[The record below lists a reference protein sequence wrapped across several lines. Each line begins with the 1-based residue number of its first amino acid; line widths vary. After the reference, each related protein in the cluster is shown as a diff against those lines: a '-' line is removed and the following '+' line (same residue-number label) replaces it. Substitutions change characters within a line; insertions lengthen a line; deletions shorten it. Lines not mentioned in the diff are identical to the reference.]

1 MTEIVVRL
9 IGATGKTILEIDM
22 NLFKRSKRSGVW
34 STFASILFA
43 LLVSIAPTVSA
54 EEAANSTF
62 DNLVPVKDAKMA
74 MAYIDPD
81 ADFSV
86 FKRVAILE
94 PFVAFR
100 SNWQRDQNRSRSR
113 NISARDMERIKSDVA
128 TLFERVFTERLE
140 AAGYE
145 VVDGA
150 NEDVL
155 LLRPAIIDLDIT
167 APDTRT
173 AGRSRTF
180 SASTGAATL
189 YIQLFDSLSGDIIG
203 RAADRQAVRRGG
215 GQVTWSNSVTNTA
228 DARRMMGGWAD
239 SLVGFLDTHYK

>member
-1 MTEIVVRL
+1 
-9 IGATGKTILEIDM
+9 LEIDM
-22 NLFKRSKRSGVW
+22 KKIKATKRSAINSLLTG
-34 STFASILFA
+34 TLAA
-43 LLVSIAPTVSA
+43 LLLSA
-54 EEAANSTF
+54 MPPVFAEDATDAGLH
-62 DNLVPVKDAKMA
+62 NLVPVKDAKVA

-94 PFVAFR
+94 PLVSFR

-113 NISARDMERIKSDVA
+113 NISARDMERIKADVA

-145 VVDGA
+145 VVNMA

-155 LLRPAIIDLDIT
+155 LLRPAIVDLDIT
-167 APDTRT
+167 APDTRS

-180 SASTGAATL
+180 TASTGAATL
-189 YIQLFDSLSGDIIG
+189 YMQLFDSLSGDLIG
-203 RAADRQAVRRGG
+203 RAADRQAVRSAGG
-215 GQVTWSNSVTNTA
+215 MVTWSNSVTNTA
-228 DARRMMGGWAD
+228 EASRMMGGWAD
-239 SLVGFLDTHYK
+239 KLVSFLQSHYK

>member
-1 MTEIVVRL
+1 M
-9 IGATGKTILEIDM
+9 KTVIFG
-22 NLFKRSKRSGVW
+22 NRSGVL
-34 STFASILFA
+34 SVIGFVLSVAMLA
-43 LLVSIAPTVSA
+43 AAPVWSA
-54 EEAANSTF
+54 EEAAEQTTF
-62 DNLVPVKDAKMA
+62 DNLVPVKDAKMT

-113 NISARDMERIKSDVA
+113 NISARDMERIKADVA

-167 APDTRT
+167 APDTR
-173 AGRSRTF
+173 AGGRSRTF
-180 SASTGAATL
+180 TASTGAATL
-189 YIQLFDSLSGDIIG
+189 YLQLFDSLSGDIIG
-203 RAADRQAVRRGG
+203 RAADRQAARRSGG
-215 GQVTWSNSVTNTA
+215 TVSWSNSVTNTA

-239 SLVGFLDTHYK
+239 SLVGFLDAHYK

>member
-1 MTEIVVRL
+1 MT
-9 IGATGKTILEIDM
+9 KTISLK
-22 NLFKRSKRSGVW
+22 NLHAVPAFVVAAVLLCVSP
-34 STFASILFA
+34 SIL
-43 LLVSIAPTVSA
+43 A
-54 EEAANSTF
+54 EEEVEAVEAVDITF
-62 DNLVPVKDAKMA
+62 DNLVPVKDPTVSMA
-74 MAYIDPD
+74 FIDPD

-100 SNWQRDQNRSRSR
+100 SNWQRDQNRGRSR
-113 NISARDMERIKSDVA
+113 NINARDMERIKADVA

-155 LLRPAIIDLDIT
+155 LLRPAIIDLDVT

-180 SASTGAATL
+180 TASTGAATL
-189 YIQLFDSLSGDIIG
+189 YIQLFDSVSGDIIG
-203 RAADRQAVRRGG
+203 RAADRQAARRAGG
-215 GQVTWSNSVTNTA
+215 AVNWSNSVTNTA

-239 SLVGFLDTHYK
+239 SLVGFLDAHYK

>member
-1 MTEIVVRL
+1 MT
-9 IGATGKTILEIDM
+9 KTISLK
-22 NLFKRSKRSGVW
+22 NLHAVPAFVVATLLLCVSP
-34 STFASILFA
+34 SIL
-43 LLVSIAPTVSA
+43 A
-54 EEAANSTF
+54 EEEEVIVESVEAVDITF
-62 DNLVPVKDAKMA
+62 DNLVPVKDPAVSMA
-74 MAYIDPD
+74 FIDPE

-113 NISARDMERIKSDVA
+113 NIRARDMERIKADVA

-150 NEDVL
+150 GEDVL
-155 LLRPAIIDLDIT
+155 LLRPAIIDLDVT

-180 SASTGAATL
+180 TASTGAATL
-189 YIQLFDSLSGDIIG
+189 YIQLFDSVSGDIIG
-203 RAADRQAVRRGG
+203 RAADRQSVRRAGG
-215 GQVTWSNSVTNTA
+215 TVSWSNSVTNTA
-228 DARRMMGGWAD
+228 DARRMMGRWAD
-239 SLVGFLDTHYK
+239 ELVGFLDAHYK

>member
-1 MTEIVVRL
+1 MNDNAHDMQSRL
-9 IGATGKTILEIDM
+9 LSLCSLAL
-22 NLFKRSKRSGVW
+22 SAV
-34 STFASILFA
+34 
-43 LLVSIAPTVSA
+43 LLVTATTVSA
-54 EEAANSTF
+54 EDAANTAF
-62 DNLVPVKDAKMA
+62 DNLVPIKDPKVA

-86 FKRVAILE
+86 FKRVTILE

-113 NISARDMERIKSDVA
+113 NIRAQDMERIKADVA
-128 TLFERVFTERLE
+128 TLLERVFTERLE

-150 NEDVL
+150 AEDVL

-180 SASTGAATL
+180 TASTGAATL
-189 YIQLFDSLSGDIIG
+189 YIQLFDSLSGQIIG
-203 RAADRQAVRRGG
+203 RAADRQAVRRAGG
-215 GQVTWSNSVTNTA
+215 MVSWSNSVTNTA
-228 DARRMMGGWAD
+228 DARRMMGRWAD
-239 SLVGFLDTHYK
+239 SLVGFLDAHYK

>member
-1 MTEIVVRL
+1 MKKIK
-9 IGATGKTILEIDM
+9 ATKQSAINSLLTGTL
-22 NLFKRSKRSGVW
+22 
-34 STFASILFA
+34 AA
-43 LLVSIAPTVSA
+43 LLLSA
-54 EEAANSTF
+54 MPPVFAEDATDARLH
-62 DNLVPVKDAKMA
+62 NLVPVKDAKVA

-94 PFVAFR
+94 PLVSFR

-113 NISARDMERIKSDVA
+113 NISARDMERIKADVA

-145 VVDGA
+145 VVDMA

-155 LLRPAIIDLDIT
+155 LLRPAIVDLDIT
-167 APDTRT
+167 APDTRS

-180 SASTGAATL
+180 TASTGAATL
-189 YIQLFDSLSGDIIG
+189 YMQLFDSLSGDLIG
-203 RAADRQAVRRGG
+203 RAADRQSVRSAGG
-215 GQVTWSNSVTNTA
+215 MVTWSNSVTNTA

-239 SLVGFLDTHYK
+239 KLVSFLQTHYK

>member
-1 MTEIVVRL
+1 MKEINHRHPGKFRGVL
-9 IGATGKTILEIDM
+9 ATATL
-22 NLFKRSKRSGVW
+22 LLSS
-34 STFASILFA
+34 
-43 LLVSIAPTVSA
+43 LLVAVAPVALA
-54 EEAANSTF
+54 EDKADTSQERSF
-62 DNLVPVKDAKMA
+62 DNLVAVEGAAVNMA
-74 MAYIDPD
+74 FIDPD

-113 NISARDMERIKSDVA
+113 NVRARDMERIKADVA
-128 TLFERVFTERLE
+128 TQFERVFAERLE

-150 NEDVL
+150 NDDVL

-180 SASTGAATL
+180 TASTGAATL
-189 YIQLFDSLSGDIIG
+189 YMQLFDSVSGDIIG
-203 RAADRQAVRRGG
+203 RAADRRAVRSGG
-215 GQVTWSNSVTNTA
+215 GSISWSNSVTNTA
-228 DARRMMGGWAD
+228 DARRMFGRWAD
-239 SLVGFLDTHYK
+239 TLITFLDSHYK

>member
-1 MTEIVVRL
+1 MMRISM
-9 IGATGKTILEIDM
+9 GA
-22 NLFKRSKRSGVW
+22 KRSGGLSVCGLVF
-34 STFASILFA
+34 SLA
-43 LLVSIAPTVSA
+43 LLVAAPVWSA
-54 EEAANSTF
+54 EEAAVQPTF

-74 MAYIDPD
+74 LAYIDPD

-113 NISARDMERIKSDVA
+113 NISSRDMERIKSDVA

-145 VVDGA
+145 VVEGA

-155 LLRPAIIDLDIT
+155 LVRPAIIDLDIT

-180 SASTGAATL
+180 TASTGAATL
-189 YIQLFDSLSGDIIG
+189 YIQLFDSLTGDIIG
-203 RAADRQAVRRGG
+203 RAADRQAVRRAGG
-215 GQVTWSNSVTNTA
+215 NLTWSNSVTNTA

-239 SLVGFLDTHYK
+239 NLVGFLDAHYK

>member
-1 MTEIVVRL
+1 ML
-9 IGATGKTILEIDM
+9 
-22 NLFKRSKRSGVW
+22 
-34 STFASILFA
+34 
-43 LLVSIAPTVSA
+43 APPAMSA
-54 EEAANSTF
+54 EEASDTTF
-62 DNLVPVKDAKMA
+62 DNLVPVKGAKMS
-74 MAYIDPD
+74 MAYIDPE

-113 NISARDMERIKSDVA
+113 NITARDMERIKSDVA

-155 LLRPAIIDLDIT
+155 LVRPAIIDLDIT

-180 SASTGAATL
+180 TASTGAATL

-203 RAADRQAVRRGG
+203 RAADRQAVRRAGG
-215 GQVTWSNSVTNTA
+215 TITWSNSVTNTA
-228 DARRMMGGWAD
+228 DARRMIGGWAD
-239 SLVGFLDTHYK
+239 NLVTFLEAHYK

>member
-1 MTEIVVRL
+1 MKKL
-9 IGATGKTILEIDM
+9 
-22 NLFKRSKRSGVW
+22 NSKSSVRSGRISAAVM
-34 STFASILFA
+34 
-43 LLVSIAPTVSA
+43 LLLSSFLVAVAPATLA
-54 EEAANSTF
+54 EEKAAVEPERSF
-62 DNLVPVKDAKMA
+62 DNLVAVEGAA
-74 MAYIDPD
+74 VNMAYIDPD

-113 NISARDMERIKSDVA
+113 NIRARDMERIKEDVA
-128 TLFERVFTERLE
+128 SQFERVFTERLE

-145 VVDGA
+145 VVDVA

-167 APDTRT
+167 APDTRA

-180 SASTGAATL
+180 TASTGAATL
-189 YIQLFDSLSGDIIG
+189 YIQLFDSLSGDVIG
-203 RAADRQAVRRGG
+203 RAADRRAVRSGG
-215 GQVTWSNSVTNTA
+215 GQISWSNSVTNNA
-228 DARRMMGGWAD
+228 DARRMFGRWAD
-239 SLVGFLDTHYK
+239 TLIAFLDKHYK

>member
-1 MTEIVVRL
+1 MTKY
-9 IGATGKTILEIDM
+9 TYHC
-22 NLFKRSKRSGVW
+22 S
-34 STFASILFA
+34 STVSSVLGFVLSVT
-43 LLVSIAPTVSA
+43 LLAIAPVLSA
-54 EEAANSTF
+54 KEAAVQPTF
-62 DNLVPVKDAKMA
+62 DNLVPVKDAKVS

-81 ADFSV
+81 ADFGV

-94 PFVAFR
+94 PYVAFR

-113 NISARDMERIKSDVA
+113 NISARDLERIKEDVA

-140 AAGYE
+140 AAGYD

-155 LLRPAIIDLDIT
+155 LVRPAIIDLDIT

-180 SASTGAATL
+180 TASTGAATL

-203 RAADRQAVRRGG
+203 RAADRQAVRRAGG
-215 GQVTWSNSVTNTA
+215 SVSWSNSVTNTA

-239 SLVGFLDTHYK
+239 NLVGFLDAHYK

>member
-1 MTEIVVRL
+1 M
-9 IGATGKTILEIDM
+9 
-22 NLFKRSKRSGVW
+22 SKY
-34 STFASILFA
+34 TFDCRYAVSSVLGCVLSVA
-43 LLVSIAPTVSA
+43 LLAMAPVLSA
-54 EEAANSTF
+54 EEAAEEAAVQPTF
-62 DNLVPVKDAKMA
+62 DNLVPVKNAKMA

-94 PFVAFR
+94 PFVAFS

-113 NISARDMERIKSDVA
+113 NITARDMERIKSDVA

-140 AAGYE
+140 AAGYD

-150 NEDVL
+150 ADDVL
-155 LLRPAIIDLDIT
+155 LVRPAIIDLDIT

-180 SASTGAATL
+180 TTSTGAATL
-189 YIQLFDSLSGDIIG
+189 YIQLFDSISGDIIG
-203 RAADRQAVRRGG
+203 RAADRQAVRRAGG
-215 GQVTWSNSVTNTA
+215 SISWSNSVTNTA

-239 SLVGFLDTHYK
+239 NLVGFLDAHYK

>member
-1 MTEIVVRL
+1 MRIFSVGKRASGFSVCGCL
-9 IGATGKTILEIDM
+9 LSLALVAATP
-22 NLFKRSKRSGVW
+22 VW
-34 STFASILFA
+34 
-43 LLVSIAPTVSA
+43 SA
-54 EEAANSTF
+54 EEAAVEPTF

-74 MAYIDPD
+74 LAYIDPE

-113 NISARDMERIKSDVA
+113 NISSRDMERIKSDVA

-145 VVDGA
+145 VVEGA

-155 LLRPAIIDLDIT
+155 LVRPAIIDLDIT
-167 APDTRT
+167 APDTRS

-180 SASTGAATL
+180 TASTGAATL
-189 YIQLFDSLSGDIIG
+189 YIQLFDSLTGDIIG
-203 RAADRQAVRRGG
+203 RAADRQAVRRAGG
-215 GQVTWSNSVTNTA
+215 NVTWSNSVTNTA

-239 SLVGFLDTHYK
+239 NLVGFLDAHYK

>member
-1 MTEIVVRL
+1 MT
-9 IGATGKTILEIDM
+9 
-22 NLFKRSKRSGVW
+22 NLVTWKSKRG
-34 STFASILFA
+34 LPA
-43 LLVSIAPTVSA
+43 LIVSAMLLCVSQLSIAEEKA
-54 EEAANSTF
+54 ETKRTY
-62 DNLVPVKDAKMA
+62 DNLVAVEESAMA

-113 NISARDMERIKSDVA
+113 NVSSRDMERIKSDVA
-128 TLFERVFTERLE
+128 TQFERVFTERLE

-145 VVDGA
+145 VVEGA

-167 APDTRT
+167 APDTRS

-180 SASTGAATL
+180 TASTGAATL
-189 YIQLFDSLSGDIIG
+189 YMQLFDSLSGDIIG
-203 RAADRQAVRRGG
+203 RAADRQSVRSGG
-215 GQVTWSNSVTNTA
+215 GTVSWSNSVTNTA
-228 DARRMMGGWAD
+228 DARRMFGRWAD
-239 SLVGFLDTHYK
+239 RLIAFLDKHYK

>member
-1 MTEIVVRL
+1 ML
-9 IGATGKTILEIDM
+9 
-22 NLFKRSKRSGVW
+22 
-34 STFASILFA
+34 
-43 LLVSIAPTVSA
+43 APPAMSA
-54 EEAANSTF
+54 EEASDTTF
-62 DNLVPVKDAKMA
+62 DNLVPVKGAKMS
-74 MAYIDPD
+74 MAYIDPE

-94 PFVAFR
+94 PF

-113 NISARDMERIKSDVA
+113 NITARDMERIKSDVA

-155 LLRPAIIDLDIT
+155 LVRPAIIDLDIT

-180 SASTGAATL
+180 TASTGAATL

-203 RAADRQAVRRGG
+203 RAADRQAVRRAGG
-215 GQVTWSNSVTNTA
+215 TITWSNSVTNTA
-228 DARRMMGGWAD
+228 DARRMIGGWAD
-239 SLVGFLDTHYK
+239 NLVTFLEAHYK

>member
-1 MTEIVVRL
+1 MKTSKSCKL
-9 IGATGKTILEIDM
+9 SGLGAFGGIL
-22 NLFKRSKRSGVW
+22 L
-34 STFASILFA
+34 AILM
-43 LLVSIAPTVSA
+43 LAPPAMSA
-54 EEAANSTF
+54 EEASDTTF
-62 DNLVPVKDAKMA
+62 DNLVPVKGAKMS
-74 MAYIDPD
+74 MAYIDPE

-113 NISARDMERIKSDVA
+113 NITARDMERIKSDVA

-155 LLRPAIIDLDIT
+155 LVRPAIIDLDIT

-180 SASTGAATL
+180 TASTGAATL

-203 RAADRQAVRRGG
+203 RAADRQAVRRAGG
-215 GQVTWSNSVTNTA
+215 TITWSNSVTNTA
-228 DARRMMGGWAD
+228 DARRMIGGWAD
-239 SLVGFLDTHYK
+239 NLVTFLEAHYK